1 MGSACRT
8 RCRPRPRF
16 APIRS
21 IIRRLVEKNPLPEGA
36 APVAVGLVINGAATY
51 AFFGIASRTLA
62 AATYSAIS
70 AFWAVLYAI
79 GNGIMQPL
87 EQETARACSA
97 RRVRG
102 VGSGP
107 VIRRAMV
114 IGGLF
119 WLLVAV
125 VILVSA
131 TQGAFQRLFHDNPVL
146 ILALIIGLGGFCVG
160 HLTRGTLSSHH
171 RFKRYGM
178 FFSVDGVARVVLAAI
193 LGLLGVVAAGPWGM
207 IMAFTPFIAVAV
219 ALWRQHGL
227 LEPGPAAPWR
237 ELTQNLGWLLLGTS
251 SISLVVQGGTIAVG
265 RLATSS
271 QQAAAG
277 QFLNGLQ
284 TARIPLFLFQAILAS
299 LLPKLSRQAETG
311 HLDEFTSGL
320 RRLVLA
326 ILGLGMIAVLA
337 AALLGP
343 ALIRLVFGTQSALTR
358 WDLALLALAYIIIM
372 ATICIDQGLVALY
385 AHSRMAIGWFCALLV
400 FIGVTLLGT
409 QLFQRVE
416 IGLLSASVFAF
427 VWMLTCLWLG
437 LRRHRSIHAIE
448 LADALADLPTEM

>member
-1 MGSACRT
+1 M
-8 RCRPRPRF
+8 
-16 APIRS
+16 
-21 IIRRLVEKNPLPEGA
+21 
-36 APVAVGLVINGAATY
+36 
-51 AFFGIASRTLA
+51 
-62 AATYSAIS
+62 
-70 AFWAVLYAI
+70 LYAI

-87 EQETARACSA
+87 EQEVARACSA
-97 RRVRG
+97 RRAKG

-125 VILVSA
+125 VIGLAA
-131 TQGAFQRLFHDNPVL
+131 TQGAFQRLFHDNQVL
-146 ILALIIGLGGFCVG
+146 TVALVIGLGGFCVG

-171 RFKRYGM
+171 RFGRYGA
-178 FFSVDGVARVVLAAI
+178 FFSVDGLVRVVLAAV
-193 LGLLGVVAAGPWGM
+193 LGFLGVLAAGPWGLV
-207 IMAFTPFIAVAV
+207 MAITPFVAV
-219 ALWRQHGL
+219 TLALWHQKGL
-227 LEPGPAAPWR
+227 LEPGPDAPWR

-311 HLDEFTSGL
+311 HLQEFTTGL

-326 ILGLGMIAVLA
+326 ILGLGMIAVA
-337 AALLGP
+337 AAAVLGP
-343 ALIRLVFGTQSALTR
+343 TVIRLVFGTQSALTR

-400 FIGVTLLGT
+400 FIGVTLAGT

-416 IGLLSASVFAF
+416 VGLLSSAVFAF
-427 VWMLTCLWLG
+427 CWMLVCLWLG
-437 LRRHRSIHAIE
+437 LRRHRGIHAIE